1 MFLAQSIYKDV
12 VMEPQLQQLSGE
24 SFKYKSANK
33 DEEARSD
40 LQIPGFWFQQRRAS
54 TSRRFRRS
62 PEVTKQ
68 EPFKVLHNAR
78 EEEEA

>member
-1 MFLAQSIYKDV
+1 
-12 VMEPQLQQLSGE
+12 MEPQLQELSVE

-40 LQIPGFWFQQRRAS
+40 LQILGLWSA
-54 TSRRFRRS
+54 TGIFRHHDVFAVR
-62 PEVTKQ
+62 PKLQEQ
-68 EPFKVLHNAR
+68 EPFKLLHDAR